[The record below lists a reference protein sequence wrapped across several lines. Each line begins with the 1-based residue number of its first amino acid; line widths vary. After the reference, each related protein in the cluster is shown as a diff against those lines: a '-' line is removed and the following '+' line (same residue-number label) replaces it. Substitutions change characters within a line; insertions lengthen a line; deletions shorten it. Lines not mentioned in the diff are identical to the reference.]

1 MWEAAGDK
9 LASKKFGKAGF
20 PVLTQLLASSL
31 FLGFYNYNLLES
43 KWKSVLFGASS
54 VNYSFE
60 KNLQFIEARKTGLKS
75 RMAKLKAALFRYRLL
90 CIIIDV
96 VVVSII
102 LNQKLSNVSQPFAS
116 VRCAFRW
123 AFARTYIWAI
133 KNCKA
138 SWSLCSS
145 EAFELA
151 GQCVWSRQAG
161 MLLAVP
167 TRHNNGMW
175 QKRGTLC
182 CMLARSLQK
191 KRARL

>member
-1 MWEAAGDK
+1 
-9 LASKKFGKAGF
+9 
-20 PVLTQLLASSL
+20 
-31 FLGFYNYNLLES
+31 
-43 KWKSVLFGASS
+43 
-54 VNYSFE
+54 
-60 KNLQFIEARKTGLKS
+60 
-75 RMAKLKAALFRYRLL
+75 MAKRKAALFRYRLL
-90 CIIIDV
+90 CIINV
-96 VVVSII
+96 VVIIII

-138 SWSLCSS
+138 DLSLCSS

-151 GQCVWSRQAG
+151 GQCVCGQGRQAG

-167 TRHNNGMW
+167 TRHNNGMC

-182 CMLARSLQK
+182 CMLARSLQQKKKGK
-191 KRARL
+191 KRARLGGDHLKVSVHVYKYICWYAYALVSLPYYYMYIVCILLLYLVL